1 MCRTVPSV
9 LRLRQ
14 VTEVDEAVAHH
25 AGNLFLAGVVDL
37 ALKFEARRAADGRLM
52 PLGFQSDRSRIASEG
67 ATG

>member
-1 MCRTVPSV
+1 
-9 LRLRQ
+9 